1 MMGAL
6 NSLGAVLN
14 NEPSDC
20 PVEVVVGPEKDIIV
34 RVGCVQR
41 DDVVGIVSTF
51 FSRGDKDTKAKFDA
65 VLAKS
70 GEVTLEI
77 TTRHPH

>member
-20 PVEVVVGPEKDIIV
+20 PFEVVVGLGKDIIV

-51 FSRGDKDTKAKFDA
+51 FSRADKDTKAKFDA

-70 GEVTLEI
+70 GEVALEI
-77 TTRHPH
+77 TTRYPH

>member
-1 MMGAL
+1 
-6 NSLGAVLN
+6 
-14 NEPSDC
+14 
-20 PVEVVVGPEKDIIV
+20 VVVGPGKDIIV
-34 RVGCVQR
+34 RVGCVQP
-41 DDVVGIVSTF
+41 DDVFGIVSTF
-51 FSRGDKDTKAKFDA
+51 FSRGDKDTKAKLDA